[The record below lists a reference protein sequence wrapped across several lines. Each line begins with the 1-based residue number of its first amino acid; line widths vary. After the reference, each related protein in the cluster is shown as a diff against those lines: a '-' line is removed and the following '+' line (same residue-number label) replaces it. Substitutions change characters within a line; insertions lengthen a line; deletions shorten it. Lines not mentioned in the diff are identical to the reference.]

1 MGSKVF
7 HLLMTSTEVF
17 LETPLSHVSF
27 FPSGCIGCLHKREG
41 RHERPRESRCF
52 GHTVTPSPS
61 LSKIPALNK
70 INSAS
75 DNTEE
80 LDTLTFFKCTLTS
93 LVHDKSGMISFIK
106 GYLAENP
113 QSVLTLLPIEHF
125 SMISTLAY
133 FTRGKE
139 MRAKPRGE
147 SYGHRW
153 PQ

>member
-7 HLLMTSTEVF
+7 HLLMTSTKVF

-27 FPSGCIGCLHKREG
+27 LPSGCIGCLHKREG

-52 GHTVTPSPS
+52 GHTVIPSPS

-93 LVHDKSGMISFIK
+93 LVHDKSGTISFIK

-113 QSVLTLLPIEHF
+113 QSVSTLLPIEHF
-125 SMISTLAY
+125 RMISTLAY

-139 MRAKPRGE
+139 MGEKPRGE